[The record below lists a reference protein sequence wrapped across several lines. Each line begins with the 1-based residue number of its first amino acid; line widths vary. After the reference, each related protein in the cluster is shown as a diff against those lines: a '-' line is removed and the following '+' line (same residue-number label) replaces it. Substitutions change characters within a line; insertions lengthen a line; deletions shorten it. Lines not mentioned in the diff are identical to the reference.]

1 MFVLMCVCVY
11 ICTEK
16 ISRKILKVLL
26 LTVRVTVILPYCFI
40 PLCIV
45 RTALQEDESEAVYI
59 WRGERKRRTMG
70 ARRY

>member
-45 RTALQEDESEAVYI
+45 RTALQED
-59 WRGERKRRTMG
+59 
-70 ARRY
+70 